1 MKLFG
6 PKKDALSEKDAKI
19 VNVINKMRSAG
30 SSDSEIIQTLKES
43 GVEEARAKKLIGQAG
58 ASGIAKTEAAT
69 IAGKKGIP
77 TEESL
82 AGEKVEIREFI
93 KEEAEAEMLELKE
106 KLAGEVKENLVE
118 YKLKLAGKEAEFK
131 KAINENVSSMA
142 DLSERVRTKLNDLSS
157 QLKTVQLDLQEAKLA
172 GAHSRNRIISIVLLV
187 LGIIFLVTDLALFY
201 NGFAGAFTLTVDAVI
216 LLVIMA
222 FAGITMM
229 FTATLV

>member
-6 PKKDALSEKDAKI
+6 SRKDALSEKDAKI

-30 SSDSEIIQTLKES
+30 SSDSEIAQTLKES
-43 GVEEARAKKLIGQAG
+43 GVEEARAKQLIGQAG
-58 ASGIAKTEAAT
+58 AGGIAKTEAGGASE
-69 IAGKKGIP
+69 KKGIP
-77 TEESL
+77 AEESL
-82 AGEKVEIREFI
+82 GGEKVEIREFI
-93 KEEAEAEMLELKE
+93 KEEAEAEMQELKE
-106 KLAGEVKENLVE
+106 KLASEVKENLVE

-157 QLKTVQLDLQEAKLA
+157 QMKTVQLDLQEAKLA
-172 GAHSRNRIISIVLLV
+172 GAHSRNRTISVILLV
-187 LGIIFLVTDLALFY
+187 LGILFLVTDLALFY
-201 NGFAGAFTLTVDAVI
+201 NGFAGAYVLTVDAVI